1 MNNVKMLCYDRIDVS
16 EEIDVNQTS
25 QSKECDISHYFFIF
39 FYFFNRG
46 FKFQINICNRCHDLL
61 IMSLM
66 NLSDIVILNIKGSDY
81 CCIINGIRKSET
93 INLMQNTDLTKKS
106 RTL

>member
-39 FYFFNRG
+39 FIFLIEVLS
-46 FKFQINICNRCHDLL
+46 FK
-61 IMSLM
+61 
-66 NLSDIVILNIKGSDY
+66 
-81 CCIINGIRKSET
+81 
-93 INLMQNTDLTKKS
+93 
-106 RTL
+106 